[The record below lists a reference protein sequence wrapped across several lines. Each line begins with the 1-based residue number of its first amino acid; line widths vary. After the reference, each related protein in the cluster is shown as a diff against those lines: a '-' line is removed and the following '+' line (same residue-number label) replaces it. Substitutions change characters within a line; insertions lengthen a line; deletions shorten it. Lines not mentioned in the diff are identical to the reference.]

1 MSKLNLT
8 ALITCAVL
16 VTCVHSYA
24 SDLNKTASPAAGFFL
39 PDSINEVTLHYRRTN
54 NLILL
59 PVIINGDIHVNLILD
74 TGCRN
79 VVLFGRRFLKE
90 FDIHPDKRVEFSG
103 LGSGAS
109 VAGRISLGN
118 KVSIDAVLGER
129 IPVVI
134 VPDPNLFDKYKGVD
148 GIIGYDIFIKFE
160 IELHTNQQLITF
172 RPAQTATLSD
182 DYNLIPI
189 RIEDSRPIV
198 SSSMTLFGKAEALDI
213 MIDTGSS
220 LGLLLKNNNG
230 YRLSP
235 NLKTI
240 ILGRGLNG
248 PIEGVNVRADGIS
261 LHEFLLTKVPV
272 GVVQSAWSGNPS
284 IGMDILSEYSLV
296 LNYCKGYA
304 GLKRD
309 VVPFTGSSKRSKHI
323 ADNDF

>member
-1 MSKLNLT
+1 MSKLKLATLT
-8 ALITCAVL
+8 LVILITCA
-16 VTCVHSYA
+16 HGFA
-24 SDLNKTASPAAGFFL
+24 ADLNNTSSPVAGFFL
-39 PDSINEVTLHYRRTN
+39 PDSVSEVTLHYRRIN

-59 PVIINGDIHVNLILD
+59 PVTINGDIHVNLILD

-79 VVLFGRRFLKE
+79 VVLFGRRFLKDFE
-90 FDIHPDKRVEFSG
+90 IHPDKRVEFSG

-109 VAGRISLGN
+109 TEGRISLGN
-118 KVSIDAVLGER
+118 KVAIDAAIGER

-134 VPDPNLFDKYKGVD
+134 VPNPNLFGAYMDVD

-160 IELHTNQQLITF
+160 IELQASQQLITF

-182 DYNLIPI
+182 EYNLIPI

-198 SSSMTLFGKAEALDI
+198 SSSISLFGGDEAVDI

-220 LGLLLKNNNG
+220 LGLLLKNNEG
-230 YRLSP
+230 YHLSP
-235 NLKTI
+235 DAKTT

-248 PIEGVNVRADGIS
+248 PIEGINVRAESIS
-261 LHEFLLTKVPV
+261 LHEFLLTEVPV
-272 GVVQSAWSGNPS
+272 GVVRSAWSGSPS
-284 IGMDILSEYSLV
+284 IGMDVLSEYSLV

-304 GLKRD
+304 GLKREA
-309 VVPFTGSSKRSKHI
+309 VPFTSPSKRSRRI

>member
-1 MSKLNLT
+1 MSNPKLPALFTLVILT
-8 ALITCAVL
+8 ACIHTI
-16 VTCVHSYA
+16 A
-24 SDLNKTASPAAGFFL
+24 SDLKGSSPVAGFFL
-39 PDSINEVTLHYRRTN
+39 PDSVSEVTFHYKRTN

-59 PVIINGDIHVNLILD
+59 PVTINDSIHVNLILD

-79 VVLFGRRFLKE
+79 VVLFGRRFMKE
-90 FDIHPDKRVEFSG
+90 FNIHPDKRVEFSG
-103 LGSGAS
+103 LGSGGS

-129 IPVVI
+129 IPVVV
-134 VPDPNLFDKYKGVD
+134 VPNPNLFGAYLGVD

-160 IELHTNQQLITF
+160 IELHASQQLITF

-189 RIEDSRPIV
+189 RVEDSRPIIK
-198 SSSMTLFGKAEALDI
+198 STMSLLGREEALDI

-220 LGLLLKNNNG
+220 LGLLLKNNEG
-230 YRLSP
+230 YRLFS
-235 NLKTI
+235 NGKTT

-248 PIEGVNVRADGIS
+248 PIEGVNVRADGVK
-261 LHEFLLTKVPV
+261 LHEFRLPRVSV
-272 GVVQSAWSGNPS
+272 GVVHSAWSGTSS
-284 IGMDILSEYSLV
+284 IGMDVLSDYSLV

-309 VVPFTGSSKRSKHI
+309 VAPLAGAHKRSKRAGN
-323 ADNDF
+323 ADF